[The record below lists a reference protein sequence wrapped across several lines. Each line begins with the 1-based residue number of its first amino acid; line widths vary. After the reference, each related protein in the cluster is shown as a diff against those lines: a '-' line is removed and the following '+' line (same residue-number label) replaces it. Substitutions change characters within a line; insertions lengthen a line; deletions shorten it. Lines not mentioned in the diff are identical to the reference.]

1 MISPIFYTS
10 FKIIL
15 DFNSYLYYNKYI
27 EISNQLKVSIML
39 ELLSNYEGK
48 LKINNVEYE
57 NIKEAQ
63 KAFKDYKGGLTIILN
78 ENQRKTVHDIDT
90 DIKFYQITVKKWM
103 TTYDESFFL
112 EEYNE
117 DGPMPFVTMVGFK
130 LGETKNLIK
139 MRLRADLITNKST
152 ICMRCGRPLSNPI
165 SQYLSLGPE
174 CGAKE
179 HMQFIESG
187 MDIKQVQEDLK
198 KKLREVVWEGWIV
211 KSAITKAIPLPDYEK

>member
-1 MISPIFYTS
+1 
-10 FKIIL
+10 
-15 DFNSYLYYNKYI
+15 
-27 EISNQLKVSIML
+27 ML

-78 ENQRKTVHDIDT
+78 EDQRKTVHDIDT

-152 ICMRCGRPLSNPI
+152 VCMRCGRSLSNPI
-165 SQYLSLGPE
+165 SQHLSLGPE

-187 MDIKQVQEDLK
+187 MDITQVQEDLK
-198 KKLREVVWEGWIV
+198 KNQMTELI
-211 KSAITKAIPLPDYEK
+211 